1 MNSIIRAMQ
10 QEEIN
15 ALPEI
20 RKLLE
25 EIKSMSSSEFAEAC
39 ADRLTHKKHSYSVCG
54 YMSQLRKIIKLLE
67 AGAEQVEAL
76 EIVDSCIDIDSY
88 LKEAYGKENANV
100 R

>member
-1 MNSIIRAMQ
+1 MQ

-20 RKLLE
+20 RELLE
-25 EIKSMSSSEFAEAC
+25 EIKNMSSSEFAEAT
-39 ADRLTHKKHSYSVCG
+39 ADRLTHKKHSYSVNG
-54 YMSQLRKIIKLLE
+54 YISQLKKVIMLLD
-67 AGAEQVEAL
+67 AGAQPEETL

-88 LKEAYGKENANV
+88 LKEAYGKGNANV

>member
-1 MNSIIRAMQ
+1 MQ
-10 QEEIN
+10 QEEMN

-25 EIKSMSSSEFAEAC
+25 EIKSMSSIEFAEAT
-39 ADRLTHKKHSYSVCG
+39 ADRLTHKKHSYSANG
-54 YMSQLRKIIKLLE
+54 YISQLKKVIMLLD
-67 AGAEQVEAL
+67 AGAEPAEAL

-88 LKEAYGKENANV
+88 LREIYGKGNANV